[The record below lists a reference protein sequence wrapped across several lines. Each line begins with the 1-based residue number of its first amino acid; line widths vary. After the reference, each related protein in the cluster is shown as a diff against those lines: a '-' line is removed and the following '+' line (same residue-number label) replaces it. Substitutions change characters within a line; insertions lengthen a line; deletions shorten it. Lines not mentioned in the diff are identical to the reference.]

1 MSAPSPTIEQLPANI
16 PRLEPNGVNWA
27 IFPMRFQEAMRA
39 MRRWSYFDGSKP
51 FPASKVKDKPT
62 DAETNAIDKWEC
74 DDQVACYL
82 LSQRLPGTTAIRV
95 SHYKTVKERWEKVSE
110 EFITKNVYA
119 KNDLEHAFLLMR
131 CPKGG
136 DVWTFLTSLTYKREE
151 LAAAGV
157 TITDKDY
164 EHIVLRSFPEE
175 LAKYAAHLLGSAH
188 LNDPNSVI
196 DTNTRIS
203 HICEEAERMKNR
215 RTGSQ
220 PSQGGKKE
228 GQTDEALAL

>member
-1 MSAPSPTIEQLPANI
+1 M
-16 PRLEPNGVNWA
+16 
-27 IFPMRFQEAMRA
+27 
-39 MRRWSYFDGSKP
+39 
-51 FPASKVKDKPT
+51 
-62 DAETNAIDKWEC
+62 
-74 DDQVACYL
+74 
-82 LSQRLPGTTAIRV
+82 
-95 SHYKTVKERWEKVSE
+95 
-110 EFITKNVYA
+110 YA
-119 KNDLEHAFLLMR
+119 KNDLEHAFLLMH

-136 DVWTFLTSLTYKREE
+136 DVWTFLTSLTYKCEE

-164 EHIVLRSFPEE
+164 EHIVLRGFPEE

-203 HICEEAERMKNR
+203 HICEEAERMKNC

-228 GQTDEALAL
+228 LQTDEALAL